1 MTELAAQL
9 LESPKAPQII
19 QQVQAILNDE
29 KIRRQAFY
37 EWMDEDM
44 KAEFINGEIVVH
56 SPALHRHNSAVML
69 LGTLLNAFVNE
80 RENGIVLVEKAL
92 VELTRNSY
100 EPDIC
105 YFGLGKAATIKP
117 ELLYYP
123 APDLVVEVLSKSTQK
138 TDREVKFEDYAAHN
152 VAEYW
157 IVDPTR
163 QTVEVFALDAD
174 TEAYALLSLSR
185 VGQPV
190 SSRHLTGF
198 TIPVKAIF
206 DTSANVAALRTLL
219 MPGNA

>member
-29 KIRRQAFY
+29 RNRRQAFY
-37 EWMDEDM
+37 EWMDDDM

-56 SPALHRHNSAVML
+56 SPALHRHNAAVML
-69 LGTLLNAFVNE
+69 LGTLLSAFVNE
-80 RENGIVLVEKAL
+80 RKLGIVLVEKAL

-105 YFGLGKAATIKP
+105 YFGLAKSAAIQP
-117 ELLYYP
+117 DQLYYP

-138 TDREVKFEDYAAHN
+138 NDREVKFEDYAAHG

-157 IVDPTR
+157 LVDPTR
-163 QTVEVFALDAD
+163 QTIELFALDAD
-174 TEAYALLSLSR
+174 TEAYALVDLFR
-185 VGQPV
+185 IGQTIT
-190 SSRHLTGF
+190 SQQLAGF
-198 TIPVKAIF
+198 SIPVKAVF
-206 DTSANVAALRTLL
+206 DATANVTALRMHLT
-219 MPGNA
+219 GEA

>member
-29 KIRRQAFY
+29 QTRRQAFY

-56 SPALHRHNSAVML
+56 SPALHKHNAVVLL
-69 LGTLLNAFVNE
+69 LGTLMNAFVIE
-80 RENGIVLVEKAL
+80 REMGIVVVEKAL

-105 YFGLGKAATIKP
+105 YFGPVKAATIQP
-117 ELLYYP
+117 EMLYYP
-123 APDLVVEVLSKSTQK
+123 APDLVVEVLSKSTK
-138 TDREVKFEDYAAHN
+138 RNDREVKFEDYAAHN

-157 IVDPTR
+157 IIDPTR
-163 QTVEVFALDAD
+163 QTVELFTIDAD
-174 TEAYALLSLSR
+174 TEAYAA
-185 VGQPV
+185 VGLFRMGDSV
-190 SSRHLTGF
+190 SSQQLPGF

-206 DTSANVAALRTLL
+206 DAGANMTALRTLL
-219 MPGNA
+219 IG

>member
-29 KIRRQAFY
+29 KTRRQAFY
-37 EWMDEDM
+37 GWMDSDM

-56 SPALHRHNSAVML
+56 SPALHRHNSVVML
-69 LGTLLNAFVNE
+69 LSTLLNAFVVE
-80 RENGIVLVEKAL
+80 RELGIVLVEKAL

-105 YFGLGKAATIKP
+105 YFGPAKSATIQP
-117 ELLYYP
+117 DLLYYP

-138 TDREVKFEDYAAHN
+138 NDREVKFEDYAAHN

-157 IVDPTR
+157 IIDPTR
-163 QTVEVFALDAD
+163 QTIEVFTLDAD
-174 TEAYALLSLSR
+174 TEAYALFGLFR
-185 VGQPV
+185 IGQTV
-190 SSRHLTGF
+190 SSQQLLGF
-198 TIPVKAIF
+198 TIPVKAVF
-206 DTSANVAALRTLL
+206 DAGANVAALRTLL
-219 MPGNA
+219 VG

>member
-29 KIRRQAFY
+29 QNRRRAFY

-56 SPALHRHNSAVML
+56 SPALDKHNSAVLLLAML
-69 LGTLLNAFVNE
+69 LNVFVTERNLGTVRA
-80 RENGIVLVEKAL
+80 EKAL

-105 YFGLGKAATIKP
+105 YFGPAKAATITP
-117 ELLYYP
+117 DSLYYP
-123 APDLVVEVLSKSTQK
+123 APDLVVEVLSKSTAK
-138 TDREVKFEDYAAHN
+138 NDRQIKFEDYATHG

-157 IVDPTR
+157 LVDPTR
-163 QTVEVFALDAD
+163 QIIEIFTLDAD
-174 TEAYALLSLSR
+174 TEAYAL
-185 VGQPV
+185 VGLFRIGELATSQLLPEFV
-190 SSRHLTGF
+190 
-198 TIPVKAIF
+198 IPVKAIF
-206 DTSANVAALRTLL
+206 DSGTNMAALKGLL
-219 MPGNA
+219 VGG

>member
-29 KIRRQAFY
+29 KTRRQAFY
-37 EWMDEDM
+37 EWMDGDM

-56 SPALHRHNSAVML
+56 SPALHRHNSVVML
-69 LGTLLNAFVNE
+69 LSTLLNAFVIE
-80 RENGIVLVEKAL
+80 RELGIVLVEKAL

-105 YFGLGKAATIKP
+105 YFGPAKAAAIQP
-117 ELLYYP
+117 DLLYYP

-138 TDREVKFEDYAAHN
+138 NDREVKFEDYAAHN

-163 QTVEVFALDAD
+163 QTVEVFTLDAD
-174 TEAYALLSLSR
+174 TEAYALSGLFR
-185 VGQPV
+185 VGQSV
-190 SSRHLTGF
+190 SSQELAGF
-198 TIPVKAIF
+198 TIPVKAVF
-206 DTSANVAALRTLL
+206 DAGANVAALRTLL
-219 MPGNA
+219 AG